1 MSIISWM
8 NIDTV
13 VCLVVLVQSI
23 VIIFQ
28 QFNHRKTVVQLID
41 RIMAKNYGEVVQG
54 QVLIKASE
62 VEQQDV
68 KVQVPVEEIDPNGVD
83 MLNKIL

>member
-1 MSIISWM
+1 MSLISWF
-8 NIDTV
+8 NIDFI
-13 VCLVVLVQSI
+13 VCLVVITQSS

-28 QFNHRKTVVQLID
+28 QIMHRKTVVQLID
-41 RIMAKNYGEVVQG
+41 RIMARNYGEIVQG

-62 VEQQDV
+62 VEQNGI
-68 KVQVPVEEIDPNGVD
+68 KVSLPDEELDPNGVD